1 MRLPLLPRLTLLLFV
16 LAPLAAWF
24 IVKPVRVVAPTMAGV
39 TCPSATLCVDDT
51 SRLDEA
57 LALQNEAR
65 TFVDDKVGTLRALP
79 RVVFC
84 ATQACADAF
93 GLGARAAV
101 TVGTFGTVMAPRA
114 WQPYLVRH
122 EMIHHLQAERLGTL
136 RLLRKPTW
144 FVEGMAY
151 ALSEDPR
158 EVLIDP
164 YQAHRQTFRQ
174 WFGGIDP
181 RFLWSEA
188 IRL

>member
-1 MRLPLLPRLTLLLFV
+1 MKLPLLLRLAILIFV

-24 IVKPVRVVAPTMAGV
+24 TVRPVRVVAPTLAGV

-57 LALQNEAR
+57 LALQTEAR
-65 TFVDDKVGTLRALP
+65 AFVDEKVGTLRTLP

-84 ATQACADAF
+84 ATQACADTF
-93 GLGARAAV
+93 GLGDRAAV
-101 TVGTFGTVMAPRA
+101 TIGTFGMVMAPRA
-114 WQPYLVRH
+114 WQPHLVRH

-158 EVLIDP
+158 EELVTP

-174 WFGGIDP
+174 WLGGIDT
-181 RFLWSEA
+181 RFLWAEA